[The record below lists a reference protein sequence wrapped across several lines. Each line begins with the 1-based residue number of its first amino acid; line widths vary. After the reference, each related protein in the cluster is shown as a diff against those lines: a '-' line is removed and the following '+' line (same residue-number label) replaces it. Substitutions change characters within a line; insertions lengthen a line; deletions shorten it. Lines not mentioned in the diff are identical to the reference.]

1 MGFTATAGRI
11 VCTDAS
17 GNTKFDSNE
26 KLFVITDFVSGMVTG
41 SSFTASAATNDISV
55 ADATNNYSLGSVN
68 ASADTIRGAFK
79 MSTTDAR
86 GIAISGWFNAS
97 GTYVHMWEGGGG
109 VLTNLTDNIRL
120 SRASAYT
127 FLISGGVAYL
137 RERCFMT
144 ANYGGLA
151 GTTQTVT
158 VAAPTFQ
165 YKLFAGTFV

>member
-1 MGFTATAGRI
+1 MTGVQTCALPIYT
-11 VCTDAS
+11 
-17 GNTKFDSNE
+17 NE
-26 KLFVITDFVSGMVTG
+26 KLFIITDYLSGSVTG
-41 SSFTASAATNDISV
+41 SSFSASCSNVDLTVTDT
-55 ADATNNYSLGSVN
+55 TNNYTL
-68 ASADTIRGAFK
+68 ASCNSFANTIRGAFK

-86 GIAISGWFNAS
+86 GISISGWFNAS

-109 VLTNLTDNIRL
+109 VLVNLSDNIRL
-120 SRASAYT
+120 SRVSAYT
-127 FLISGGVAYL
+127 FMVSGGSLIL

-144 ANYGGLA
+144 ANYGGIA